1 MKGYRNECCGC
12 AAPGYPCII
21 CGLRSVSYMKCDA
34 CGAEEKLY
42 LVGNR
47 ELCADCVREHF
58 DYVPEEDAYILDGQL
73 VTEDE
78 LFADLETA
86 EFED

>member
-1 MKGYRNECCGC
+1 
-12 AAPGYPCII
+12 
-21 CGLRSVSYMKCDA
+21 MKCDA

-47 ELCADCVREHF
+47 ELCADCARESF
-58 DYVPEEDAYILDGQL
+58 DYVPEEDAYILDGDL

-78 LFADLETA
+78 LFAELALA
-86 EFED
+86 EFEE